1 MLLTPPSETKTL
13 CDASTQHSA
22 DSPKAVEWFSVDDSR
37 HSDLLQQWSRL
48 SWQTIRKSMD
58 SYNPVVYHECCFSFS
73 RRGFAKKAGHCE
85 MQSVSVL
92 KMPSLKALQGPDEL
106 YKWLLEKIKLHQRL
120 GRRPVFPAI
129 NRYHTEVEDESED
142 TEKQIEHLGKRCDRL
157 ERELAELQQENHKLR
172 SDNTRLLESS
182 QSWCQRYQ
190 ESLEWTDTHKH
201 MQKSPDKTKWK
212 DESEFIS
219 N

>member
-1 MLLTPPSETKTL
+1 
-13 CDASTQHSA
+13 
-22 DSPKAVEWFSVDDSR
+22 
-37 HSDLLQQWSRL
+37 
-48 SWQTIRKSMD
+48 MD